1 VDQTYADLAL
11 WVTVIVLI
19 LSAVVLVNRLKAVL
33 SVATSIPP
41 KIDAIAGV
49 AAAASRD
56 LDAVAVLLTTQG
68 YIGSIKNSVL
78 DYGGSLNAALPDY

>member
-1 VDQTYADLAL
+1 MADAAL
-11 WVTVIVLI
+11 WLMVIVLVVVALI
-19 LSAVVLVNRLKAVL
+19 LVQLLKRILKA
-33 SVATSIPP
+33 ATSIPP

>member
-1 VDQTYADLAL
+1 MADAAL
-11 WVTVIVLI
+11 WIMVIVL
-19 LSAVVLVNRLKAVL
+19 AVVIVVLLGLLKRVLKA
-33 SVATSIPP
+33 ATSIPP

-68 YIGSIKNSVL
+68 YIKSIRASVL
-78 DYGGSLNAALPDY
+78 NYGGSLDAALPDY

>member
-1 VDQTYADLAL
+1 MGDVAL
-11 WVTVIVLI
+11 WLMVIILI
-19 LSAVVLVNRLKAVL
+19 VAALLLVQLLKRVLKA
-33 SVATSIPP
+33 ATSIPP

-68 YIGSIKNSVL
+68 YIRSIKNSVL
-78 DYGGSLNAALPDY
+78 DYGGSLNVALPDY

>member
-1 VDQTYADLAL
+1 MADAAL
-11 WVTVIVLI
+11 WIMVIVLAVV
-19 LSAVVLVNRLKAVL
+19 AVVLVGLLKRVLKA
-33 SVATSIPP
+33 ATSIPP

-49 AAAASRD
+49 AAAASKD

-78 DYGGSLNAALPDY
+78 DYGGSLDAALPDY

>member
-1 VDQTYADLAL
+1 MGDVAL
-11 WVTVIVLI
+11 WLMVIILI
-19 LSAVVLVNRLKAVL
+19 VAALLLVSLLKRVLKA
-33 SVATSIPP
+33 ATSIPP

>member
-1 VDQTYADLAL
+1 MGEAAL
-11 WVTVIVLI
+11 WLMVIVLVVVALI
-19 LSAVVLVNRLKAVL
+19 LVQLLKRILKA
-33 SVATSIPP
+33 ATSIPP

>member
-1 VDQTYADLAL
+1 MANAAL
-11 WVTVIVLI
+11 WLMCIVLI
-19 LSAVVLVNRLKAVL
+19 LAALLLVSLLKRVLKA
-33 SVATSIPP
+33 ATSIPP

-68 YIGSIKNSVL
+68 YIRSIKNSVL
-78 DYGGSLNAALPDY
+78 DYGGSLNVALPDY

>member
-1 VDQTYADLAL
+1 MADAAL
-11 WVTVIVLI
+11 WIMVIILLVVIVI
-19 LSAVVLVNRLKAVL
+19 LLGLLKRILVA
-33 SVATSIPP
+33 ATSIPP

-68 YIGSIKNSVL
+68 YIRSIKVSVL
-78 DYGGSLNAALPDY
+78 DYGGSLDVALPDY

>member
-1 VDQTYADLAL
+1 MADAAL
-11 WVTVIVLI
+11 WIMVIVL
-19 LSAVVLVNRLKAVL
+19 AVVVLLLMQLLKRVL
-33 SVATSIPP
+33 AAATSIPA

-49 AAAASRD
+49 AAAASKD

>member
-1 VDQTYADLAL
+1 MADAAL
-11 WVTVIVLI
+11 WLMVIVLI
-19 LSAVVLVNRLKAVL
+19 LVALILVQLLKRILKA
-33 SVATSIPP
+33 ATSIPP

>member
-1 VDQTYADLAL
+1 MADAAL
-11 WVTVIVLI
+11 WIMVVVL
-19 LSAVVLVNRLKAVL
+19 AVVILIVMQLLKRILVA
-33 SVATSIPP
+33 ATSIPP

-49 AAAASRD
+49 AAAASKD

-68 YIGSIKNSVL
+68 YIKSIRASVL

>member
-1 VDQTYADLAL
+1 MADLAL

-41 KIDAIAGV
+41 KVDAIAGV
-49 AAAASRD
+49 ATAASRD

-68 YIGSIKNSVL
+68 YIASIKDSVL

>member
-1 VDQTYADLAL
+1 MADAAL
-11 WVTVIVLI
+11 WIMVIILIVVIVI
-19 LSAVVLVNRLKAVL
+19 LLGLLKRILVA
-33 SVATSIPP
+33 ATSIPP

-68 YIGSIKNSVL
+68 YIKSIRASVL
-78 DYGGSLNAALPDY
+78 DYGGSLDVALPDY

>member
-1 VDQTYADLAL
+1 MADVAL
-11 WVTVIVLI
+11 WLMVIVLI
-19 LSAVVLVNRLKAVL
+19 LVALILVQLLKRILKA
-33 SVATSIPP
+33 ATSIPP

-68 YIGSIKNSVL
+68 YIRSIKNSVL

>member
-1 VDQTYADLAL
+1 MGDAAL
-11 WVTVIVLI
+11 WIMVIVL
-19 LSAVVLVNRLKAVL
+19 AVVILLFMQLLKRVL
-33 SVATSIPP
+33 AAATSIPP

-68 YIGSIKNSVL
+68 YIASIKNSVL

>member
-1 VDQTYADLAL
+1 MADLAL
-11 WVTVIVLI
+11 WIMVVVLI
-19 LSAVVLVNRLKAVL
+19 VVVLLLMQLLKRVL
-33 SVATSIPP
+33 AAATSIPA

-49 AAAASRD
+49 AAAGSRD

>member
-1 VDQTYADLAL
+1 MADAAL
-11 WVTVIVLI
+11 WIMVLV
-19 LSAVVLVNRLKAVL
+19 LAVVVLLLMQLLKRVL
-33 SVATSIPP
+33 AAATSIPA

-68 YIGSIKNSVL
+68 YIKSIRYSVL